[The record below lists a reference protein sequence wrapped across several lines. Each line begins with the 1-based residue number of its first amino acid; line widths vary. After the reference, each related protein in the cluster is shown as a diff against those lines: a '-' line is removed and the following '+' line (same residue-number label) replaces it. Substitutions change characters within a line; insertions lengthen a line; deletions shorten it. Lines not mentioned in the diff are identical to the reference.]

1 MNSIDAP
8 IAVWVSHGWLALLA
22 FTVAVLVVAVLRGPC
37 RRLFGTER
45 AFQLWLLPPLAVL
58 ASQLPHAAVA
68 ERTALPALVYAITSA
83 GASLPVADAGGAEFN
98 WRGGLAL
105 VWFAGVALMVMLGLF
120 AQWRYRQHL
129 SGATKLLVPSSRWP
143 VLLAADASVGPAV
156 VGAWRFRIVLPSDF
170 ERRYDRVEQELI
182 LAHEMAHARR
192 RDGCWCLLAQ
202 CLAAAF
208 WFHPLSWWTL
218 AAFRQDQELACDASV
233 LRQHGKQRRAY
244 AQAMLKTPSAMLALP
259 VGCSWSPRHP
269 LTERIAMLKLPRPDP
284 RRQMCGVATMLL
296 LALAVSGLAFA
307 ASQPAPQASSSGPA
321 APNQRYTLKLA
332 LGVDGQ
338 PARLHAT
345 SCLKPGE
352 YYTDTQTAIGTLPP
366 WHGRYTVVPGERGML
381 EVQAHL
387 SGGSLPAPVDPRVR
401 TRPGQTATIQ
411 VGQQVAGKDGNVVE
425 DHTIRIELTPNVGC

>member
-8 IAVWVSHGWLALLA
+8 IAVWASHGWLALLA
-22 FTVAVLVVAVLRGPC
+22 FTVAVLVVAVLREPC

-208 WFHPLSWWTL
+208 WIHPLSWWTL

>member
-1 MNSIDAP
+1 MSNEFAAID
-8 IAVWVSHGWLALLA
+8 WLARSWVLGLV
-22 FTVAVLVVAVLRGPC
+22 FTVALLVVALLRKPC

>member
-8 IAVWVSHGWLALLA
+8 IAVWASHGWLALLA
-22 FTVAVLVVAVLRGPC
+22 FTVAVLVVAVLREPC

-208 WFHPLSWWTL
+208 WFHPLSWWAL

-233 LRQHGKQRRAY
+233 LRQHGKQRHAY